1 MRKRAFIIGLII
13 SAGISI
19 FDPYLMFKGVDVY
32 FTWEYWAPAAIFAL
46 FLMLLLPCIHR
57 NLELSTREL
66 LLIFIM
72 ASTASVFPT
81 ALIATLTSIVSGLKY
96 FATSVNQWDEL
107 IISKLSPFVIIK
119 DELAAKYYYEG
130 LPPGESIP
138 YMVWIKPLG
147 FFLLFILAFSFFSI
161 CLMVLFRKQWVE
173 KERLIYPLTVLPL
186 EMIKKE
192 KKRRLPDLFT
202 NKLFWL
208 SFALVFLYYLLNWWT
223 DSLTGSSIFPQR
235 VTVSLFR
242 NTLKLILI
250 LYFPVLGLTYLIP
263 RSVSLSLWF
272 FSLLLS
278 LEGSLLAMSGFRLP
292 GVAEP
297 YQEGSSVTCFQG
309 GGAMLMLVIALFWRA
324 RKHLSDCCRK
334 AFRNDPSIDDSS
346 EMLPYRTSVWG
357 SVISFLLMV
366 GLLRFVGM
374 SYFVSLVFLLFSVV
388 VFLGLSRII
397 CQAGLPAARAMC
409 IPPVYTVSLLPP
421 NLFNEQGYIALGF
434 QYTWTCEL
442 RTSIMSTVG
451 HNLKIQDETRIP
463 AKLLLGSIISAI
475 IVSYVCSAST
485 FIINGYRLGTL
496 NASVSGSGMA
506 RWFLSPSMSNTVA
519 RFVTQKLNS
528 PMTADV
534 ILSRYLFTGIGAGL
548 MGIVMFL
555 HSKFTWWPIH
565 YLGIPVAQSQPLR
578 EYWLTIFLAWLIK
591 GLILRFGGHNVYKKS
606 VPFFLG
612 MILGYIVWKF
622 FQVAFSL
629 IFSGG

>member
-1 MRKRAFIIGLII
+1 
-13 SAGISI
+13 
-19 FDPYLMFKGVDVY
+19 
-32 FTWEYWAPAAIFAL
+32 
-46 FLMLLLPCIHR
+46 ML
-57 NLELSTREL
+57 S
-66 LLIFIM
+66 
-72 ASTASVFPT
+72 
-81 ALIATLTSIVSGLKY
+81 
-96 FATSVNQWDEL
+96 
-107 IISKLSPFVIIK
+107 
-119 DELAAKYYYEG
+119 
-130 LPPGESIP
+130 
-138 YMVWIKPLG
+138 
-147 FFLLFILAFSFFSI
+147 
-161 CLMVLFRKQWVE
+161 
-173 KERLIYPLTVLPL
+173 
-186 EMIKKE
+186 
-192 KKRRLPDLFT
+192 
-202 NKLFWL
+202 
-208 SFALVFLYYLLNWWT
+208 
-223 DSLTGSSIFPQR
+223 
-235 VTVSLFR
+235 
-242 NTLKLILI
+242 
-250 LYFPVLGLTYLIP
+250 
-263 RSVSLSLWF
+263 
-272 FSLLLS
+272 
-278 LEGSLLAMSGFRLP
+278 
-292 GVAEP
+292 
-297 YQEGSSVTCFQG
+297 
-309 GGAMLMLVIALFWRA
+309 
-324 RKHLSDCCRK
+324 
-334 AFRNDPSIDDSS
+334 
-346 EMLPYRTSVWG
+346 YRTSVWG

-555 HSKFTWWPIH
+555 HSNSHGGHTLFGH
-565 YLGIPVAQSQPLR
+565 SCCSIPTFARILA
-578 EYWLTIFLAWLIK
+578 YYFLAWLIK

-606 VPFFLG
+606 VPFF
-612 MILGYIVWKF
+612 
-622 FQVAFSL
+622 SE
-629 IFSGG
+629 

>member
-1 MRKRAFIIGLII
+1 
-13 SAGISI
+13 
-19 FDPYLMFKGVDVY
+19 
-32 FTWEYWAPAAIFAL
+32 
-46 FLMLLLPCIHR
+46 
-57 NLELSTREL
+57 
-66 LLIFIM
+66 
-72 ASTASVFPT
+72 
-81 ALIATLTSIVSGLKY
+81 
-96 FATSVNQWDEL
+96 
-107 IISKLSPFVIIK
+107 
-119 DELAAKYYYEG
+119 
-130 LPPGESIP
+130 
-138 YMVWIKPLG
+138 
-147 FFLLFILAFSFFSI
+147 
-161 CLMVLFRKQWVE
+161 
-173 KERLIYPLTVLPL
+173 
-186 EMIKKE
+186 
-192 KKRRLPDLFT
+192 
-202 NKLFWL
+202 
-208 SFALVFLYYLLNWWT
+208 
-223 DSLTGSSIFPQR
+223 
-235 VTVSLFR
+235 
-242 NTLKLILI
+242 
-250 LYFPVLGLTYLIP
+250 
-263 RSVSLSLWF
+263 
-272 FSLLLS
+272 
-278 LEGSLLAMSGFRLP
+278 
-292 GVAEP
+292 
-297 YQEGSSVTCFQG
+297 
-309 GGAMLMLVIALFWRA
+309 MLMLVIALFWRA

-346 EMLPYRTSVWG
+346 EMLSYRTSVWG